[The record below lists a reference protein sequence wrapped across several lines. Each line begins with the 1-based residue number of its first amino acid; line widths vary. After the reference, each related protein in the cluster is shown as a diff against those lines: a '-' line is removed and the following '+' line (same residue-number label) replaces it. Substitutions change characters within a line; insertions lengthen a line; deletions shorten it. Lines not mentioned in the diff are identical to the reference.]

1 MRNRMFLIKPA
12 ALVFVLIQGLMPAI
26 AWGQSPY
33 SAAVLING
41 QAVTH
46 YEIEQRSLLLEA
58 LGNAGDIE
66 KQAVEELIDDRLRLF
81 AGRLFGVQVSPD
93 EVKQGL
99 AEYAQRS
106 NMAPEQ
112 LIEALS
118 AEGVEPETFTDFVKT
133 SLIWRNVVQQK
144 FQSKSFITEAEL
156 DTAMALGTTAVGASV
171 LLTELILPLEPTT
184 AQQTRELMEHLSAN
198 LNGFQEFEEAVL
210 TYSAAAS
217 RANSGKLDWVPIT
230 SLPPDVGSAMM
241 TMAVGQVTRP
251 IEIPNAMVIFQLRG
265 IRDNRT
271 IAARPIAYDYAT
283 LMIPGGR
290 SPETLARASAL
301 AGAIDTCNDLQEEA
315 GNYPDGSF
323 SQQVVPI
330 GKVSR
335 DIGGELG
342 NLDGNEVSTNLT
354 RGDNGEFL
362 MFLMLCGRT
371 NKLSE
376 GNRED
381 VRNALFA
388 QRMESFGQGYLQE
401 LKGDAIILYK

>member
-1 MRNRMFLIKPA
+1 MFLIKPA
-12 ALVFVLIQGLMPAI
+12 ALVFMLIQGLMPAI

-58 LGNAGDIE
+58 LGSTGDLE
-66 KQAVEELIDDRLRLF
+66 KQAIEELIDDRLRLF
-81 AGRLFGVQVSPD
+81 AGRLFGVQIGPD
-93 EVKQGL
+93 EVKEGL

-198 LNGFQEFEEAVL
+198 LNGYQEFEEAVL

-251 IEIPNAMVIFQLRG
+251 IEIPNALVIFQLRG

-271 IAARPIAYDYAT
+271 SAARPIAYDYAT

-342 NLDGNEVSTNLT
+342 NLDANEVSTNLT

-381 VRNALFA
+381 VRNALFG